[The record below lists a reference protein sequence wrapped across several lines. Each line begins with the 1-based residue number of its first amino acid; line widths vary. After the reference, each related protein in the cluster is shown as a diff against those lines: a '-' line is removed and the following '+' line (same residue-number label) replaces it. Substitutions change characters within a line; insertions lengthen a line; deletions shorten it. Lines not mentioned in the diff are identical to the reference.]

1 VTILVVA
8 GSAIR
13 RLWRSRLLMVTGI
26 IALLIIGLTSSSIV
40 FISVAQ
46 EAGESQQAQQAAIGV
61 LFFIAMLMGWFAS
74 LVALLIGVTVTWQEL
89 RDGTI
94 FGLLAKP
101 IARWEYLAGK
111 YLGSLGYLLLIWA
124 ILGGIYGGLVS
135 LTGQSWSMSHSLTLV
150 GRLTLSVLVL
160 SLAFGLAQ
168 GLSMGVAAVL
178 TLVIYNGKFLV
189 KEFAQL
195 LSLVKVTLPD
205 AVTRTMIYPFP
216 ATDGLDALFQS
227 VLEVPLDAL
236 PVGWVFL
243 HLVDYSIAALLV
255 GWWLFRRRDLAMTD

>member
-1 VTILVVA
+1 MTILIVA
-8 GSAIR
+8 GNAIR
-13 RLWRSRLLMVTGI
+13 RLWRSRLLMVTGV
-26 IALLIIGLTSSSIV
+26 IALLIIGLMSSSIA
-40 FISVAQ
+40 FINVAQ
-46 EAGESQQAQQAAIGV
+46 EAGEFQQAQQAAVGV
-61 LFFIAMLMGWFAS
+61 LFFIAMSMGWFAG
-74 LVALLIGVTVTWQEL
+74 LVALLIGVTITRQEI

-101 IARWEYLAGK
+101 IARWEYLVGN

-124 ILGGIYGGLVS
+124 ILGTIYVGLVS
-135 LTGQSWSMSHSLTLV
+135 LTGQSWSMSHSMTLI

-168 GLSMGVAAVL
+168 GLSMGAAAVL

-195 LSLVKVTLPD
+195 LSLVEVTLPD
-205 AVTRTMIYPFP
+205 AVTRAMSYPFP

-227 VLEVPLDAL
+227 VLEVPLDAP

-243 HLVDYSIAALLV
+243 HLVDYSMVALLV
-255 GWWLFRRRDLAMTD
+255 GWWVFRRRDLATAD